1 MTAGCTGKVRGGI
14 LYLTL
19 DTRGSSVNVFTPAV
33 ALELEAAL
41 EAGLARGARAVVV
54 QSAKPGSF
62 VNGVGLLLAAS
73 SHSQGA
79 AMERARTLQR
89 CYERLAAAPVPTVA
103 AIEGNCYGCGL
114 ELALTCDYRIA
125 RESYDTHFYMPELRD
140 YAFIPLFGG
149 TQRLPRLLGLKA
161 GMQLLLGERVGA
173 RRALRLGLVDLLA
186 PEAGVG
192 KILPLFLAGLRKRGW
207 PKRAPR
213 TPRAS
218 TGAPVDI
225 GALPGPERALA
236 REGLRLARLPLG
248 PGYRLEDG
256 LREELAGFWSSL
268 GTRQSER
275 AMSFFFVRQTAKA
288 YAIGSAAYQRPR
300 RLSVRIGEGTPA
312 LRRLGRLLRARPL
325 PGVELGRPGSIA
337 EAKKNKKI
345 FFFAQEKVPGA
356 LTCALDT
363 LTSGAD
369 CAAHLPFPGEPNPLV
384 ELVPRDEERPWRR
397 GGALFQFL
405 EQAGLAP
412 VVTRARG
419 RFVSQRLLE
428 AFHQAVAG
436 VPAPAARA
444 ALLEFG
450 FRLPSALSRKLGPPR
465 AGPRRVA
472 RGLADRV
479 ALALARECIRALD
492 EGALPHPSQAD
503 LLAHLL
509 LGFPVAHGG
518 LLRWAAS
525 SGSAGAARILGRR

>member
-41 EAGLARGARAVVV
+41 EAGLAQGARAVVV
-54 QSAKPGSF
+54 ESAKPGSF

-125 RESYDTHFYMPELRD
+125 SSSYDTHFYMPELRD

-149 TQRLPRLLGLKA
+149 TQRLPRLLGLQA
-161 GMQLLLGERVGA
+161 AMQVLLGERVGA
-173 RRALRLGLVDLLA
+173 RRALRLGLVDLLS
-186 PEAGVG
+186 PETGVR
-192 KILPLFLAGLRKRGW
+192 KTLSRFLAGLRKRGW
-207 PKRAPR
+207 PKRAQR
-213 TPRAS
+213 ILRAS
-218 TGAPVDI
+218 ARTPVDI

-256 LREELAGFWSSL
+256 LREELASFWRSL
-268 GTRQSER
+268 GTQQSER

-300 RLSVRIGEGTPA
+300 RLSVRLREETPA
-312 LRRLGRLLRARPL
+312 LRSLARLLRARPL
-325 PGVELGRPGSIA
+325 PGVELGRAGTIA
-337 EAKKNKKI
+337 
-345 FFFAQEKVPGA
+345 FAQDKVPGA
-356 LTCALDT
+356 LTCALDS
-363 LTSGAD
+363 LTAGVD
-369 CAAHLPFPGEPNPLV
+369 CAAHLPFPGEPNPLI
-384 ELVPRDEERPWRR
+384 ELVPQEEERPWRR
-397 GGALFQFL
+397 GVALFQIL

-436 VPAPAARA
+436 VPAPLVRT

-450 FRLPSALSRKLGPPR
+450 FRLPAALSRKLGAR
-465 AGPRRVA
+465 SGPRRDA
-472 RGLADRV
+472 RGLADHV
-479 ALALARECIRALD
+479 ALVLAAACIRALD

-525 SGSAGAARILGRR
+525 SGSAYAARLLGRAQR